1 MRPTSRPTRNPAL
14 NTLGIIIAIPVALIS
29 ALASAISR
37 LLHRGHRGTGY
48 PSRNSLGRGRR
59 SLGSMR
65 YGTLGW
71 SSGRTQPALRV
82 PVVVRCAL
90 VGAGILTLL
99 STVLFVDGIGL
110 ATEAEAS
117 LLNIPAKTAAQIPA
131 STPREEWEQGSLP
144 YLYQTDPAW
153 SSKPYAGGTV
163 ERNGCGPTCLAM
175 IYIYLTGNTDMDAGD
190 MCAFADEHNF
200 APTGA
205 TEHAFMTDGA
215 ALLGI
220 TGTAINPG
228 STSEIVSALRAG
240 EPVVCVLRPGYFTT
254 VGHFI
259 ILYGIDDSGMVNMH
273 DPNSSYRS
281 AQKWDLKFVLSQA
294 SVCWTFSL

>member
-1 MRPTSRPTRNPAL
+1 MRY
-14 NTLGIIIAIPVALIS
+14 G
-29 ALASAISR
+29 
-37 LLHRGHRGTGY
+37 
-48 PSRNSLGRGRR
+48 SLGR
-59 SLGSMR
+59 
-65 YGTLGW
+65 
-71 SSGRTQPALRV
+71 SSGRTQPALRI
-82 PVVVRCAL
+82 PVVVSCSL
-90 VGAGILTLL
+90 VGTGILTLL
-99 STVLFVDGIGL
+99 STIFFVDGVGL
-110 ATEAEAS
+110 ATAAEAS
-117 LLNIPAKTAAQIPA
+117 LLNIPAKTAAQLPA
-131 STPREEWEQGSLP
+131 STPREDWEQGSLP

-220 TGTAINPG
+220 TGTAINPN
-228 STSEIVSALRAG
+228 STSEIISALRAG
-240 EPVVCVLRPGYFTT
+240 EPVVCVLNPGYFTT

-273 DPNSSYRS
+273 DPNSSYHS

-294 SVCWTFSL
+294 IVCWTFTL